1 MTLAAPLQRFVDDEM
16 ARMPMLVEQVLRQTV
31 DALRQAPQGALT
43 AAERMQRFEFA
54 QTLQTQ
60 SREFSQAFVA
70 AFARRVQGGDSAVAS
85 QNAPARGLALLD
97 ESTHN
102 ADIEIARVATQIDGV
117 AEWELREL
125 QTFTSALCGLPYVSV
140 SSNPLHPEAFAHA
153 LWQAGCALGSAQDAA
168 LLLRHASMPLAEAL
182 KKAIA
187 SACTRLEA
195 QGIQPS
201 LYRTAVPPRAE
212 STRAS
217 LLTGLLESAS
227 PPHAAQTQR
236 PTATLDAPTRGML
249 HDLFDAIAQSSQ
261 MHPALRA
268 LTASLHASALELAAH
283 DPQLLESASH
293 PFWTLLDRF
302 AYQSATHPDAADPQS
317 RAWVGY
323 ATELVASLQR
333 APLQGAELYRDCVAK
348 LDAYSAA
355 QFNAQLL
362 QAAGDI
368 DALARNPPVSIAM
381 DLGTMDTVPADLL
394 IASAPETRA
403 ANGNTDANTNAD
415 TAAAAWLAEQQ
426 PGAWYRM
433 FLRGRWGVT
442 RLLWCS
448 DARTR
453 WLFASPHPQRN
464 DAFEHATLLRLRAEK
479 LIRPFVERAVV
490 VRAAES
496 VRRRLADKRTTR

>member
-16 ARMPMLVEQVLRQTV
+16 ARMPMIVEPVLRQTI
-31 DALRQAPQGALT
+31 DALRQAPQGALN

-60 SREFSQAFVA
+60 SRQFVQAFVA
-70 AFARRVQGGDSAVAS
+70 AFARRVQGGDNVAAA
-85 QNAPARGLALLD
+85 QTAPMRGLALLD

-140 SSNPLHPEAFAHA
+140 STNPLHPEAFAHA
-153 LWQAGCALGSAQDAA
+153 LWQAGCALGSAQEAA

-182 KKAIA
+182 KKEFA

-195 QGIQPS
+195 QGVQPS

-217 LLTGLLESAS
+217 LLTGLLESAA
-227 PPHAAQTQR
+227 PPHVAPTQR
-236 PTATLDAPTRGML
+236 PTATLDAQTRGLL
-249 HDLFDAIAQSSQ
+249 HDLFDASAQSSQ

-268 LTASLHASALELAAH
+268 LTTSLHASALELAAH

-293 PFWTLLDRF
+293 PLWTLLDRF
-302 AYQSATHPDAADPQS
+302 AYQSATHPDAADPQL

-323 ATELVASLQR
+323 ATELVAALER

-368 DALARNPPVSIAM
+368 DALARNAPVSIAM

-394 IASAPETRA
+394 AASA
-403 ANGNTDANTNAD
+403 TDAPGAKQDPDADAD
-415 TAAAAWLAEQQ
+415 TAVAAWLEAQQ

-433 FLRGRWGVT
+433 FLRGRWGVA

-448 DARTR
+448 DARSR

>member
-16 ARMPMLVEQVLRQTV
+16 ARMPMLVEHVLRQTA
-31 DALRQAPQGALT
+31 DALRQAPHGALT

-54 QTLQTQ
+54 QRLLTQ
-60 SREFSQAFVA
+60 SRQFVQAFVA
-70 AFARRVQGGDSAVAS
+70 AFAQRVQGGDAAVAA
-85 QNAPARGLALLD
+85 QAAPARGLALLD

-140 SSNPLHPEAFAHA
+140 STNPLRPEAFAHA
-153 LWQAGCALGSAQDAA
+153 LWQAGCALGSTQEAA
-168 LLLRHASMPLAEAL
+168 LLLRHASMALAEAL
-182 KKAIA
+182 KKEFA

-195 QGIQPS
+195 QGVQPS
-201 LYRTAVPPRAE
+201 LYRTAVPPQAE
-212 STRAS
+212 ATRSS
-217 LLTGLLESAS
+217 LLTGLLEGAT
-227 PPHAAQTQR
+227 PPHATPAPQ
-236 PTATLDAPTRGML
+236 PTATLDAQTRGL
-249 HDLFDAIAQSSQ
+249 LQDLFDAIVQSSQ

-268 LTASLHASALELAAH
+268 LTTSLQASALELASN

-293 PFWTLLDRF
+293 PLWTLLDRF
-302 AYQSATHPDAADPQS
+302 AYQSATHPDAADPQL

-323 ATELVASLQR
+323 ATELVATLQR

-348 LDAYSAA
+348 LDAYSTA

-368 DALARNPPVSIAM
+368 DALARNAPVSIAM

-394 IASAPETRA
+394 FTSAPDTP
-403 ANGNTDANTNAD
+403 DANKDPDAD
-415 TAAAAWLAEQQ
+415 KAAAAWIEAQK

-453 WLFASPHPQRN
+453 WLFASPYPHRN

-479 LIRPFVERAVV
+479 LIRPFIERAVV

>member
-1 MTLAAPLQRFVDDEM
+1 MTLAAALQRFVDDEM
-16 ARMPMLVEQVLRQTV
+16 ERMPVLVEQVLRQAV
-31 DALRQAPQGALT
+31 DALRDARQGT
-43 AAERMQRFEFA
+43 PPAAERLQRHELA
-54 QTLQTQ
+54 QLLQTQ
-60 SREFSQAFVA
+60 SRQFVEAFVA
-70 AFARRVQGGDSAVAS
+70 ALARRVQGGDAAGTA
-85 QNAPARGLALLD
+85 QAATARGLALID

-102 ADIEIARVATQIDGV
+102 ADIEMARVATQIDGV

-140 SSNPLHPEAFAHA
+140 STNPLPPDAFAHA
-153 LWQAGCALGSAQDAA
+153 LWQAACALGSTQDAV
-168 LLLRHASMPLAEAL
+168 LLLRHASMALAEAL
-182 KKAIA
+182 KREFA

-195 QGIQPS
+195 QGVQPA
-201 LYRTAVPPRAE
+201 LYRTAVPPQAE
-212 STRAS
+212 ATRSS
-217 LLTGLLESAS
+217 LLAGLLEGAAPAQATS
-227 PPHAAQTQR
+227 PAQQATVPLDAQT
-236 PTATLDAPTRGML
+236 RGLL
-249 HDLFDAIAQSSQ
+249 HDLFDTIVQSSQ

-268 LTASLHASALELAAH
+268 LTASLHTSAIELAAH

-293 PFWTLLDRF
+293 PLWALLDRF
-302 AYQSATHPDAADPQS
+302 AYQSATHPESADPQL
-317 RAWVGY
+317 RAWIGY
-323 ATELVASLQR
+323 ATELVATLQR
-333 APLQGAELYRDCVAK
+333 APLQGAELYRDCVAQ

-355 QFNAQLL
+355 QFNAQVL

-368 DALARNPPVSIAM
+368 DALARNAPVSIAM

-394 IASAPETRA
+394 VTSTRDA
-403 ANGNTDANTNAD
+403 DRSDANKDPDAD
-415 TAAAAWLAEQQ
+415 KTAAAWLEAQS

-433 FLRGRWGVT
+433 FLRGRWSVM

-496 VRRRLADKRTTR
+496 LRRRLADKRTTR